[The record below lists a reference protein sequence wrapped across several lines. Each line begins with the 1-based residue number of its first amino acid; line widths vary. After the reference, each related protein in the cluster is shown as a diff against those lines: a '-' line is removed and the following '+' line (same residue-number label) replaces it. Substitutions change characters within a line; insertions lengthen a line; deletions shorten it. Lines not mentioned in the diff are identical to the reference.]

1 MAQKLLYRLIAQE
14 TLHQLERYCLLIGL
28 FFIPITNG
36 LSSKVYFLDDP
47 FHFFLYLGFYIIIF
61 EIIKYRVSIPRKAVI
76 FIVIFTIWQILCL
89 ILGLY
94 AFPYFDEMNPNQFSN
109 LQSTINKWNTWG
121 IPLGTIDA
129 ERLAFFTKGIKTIIV
144 KSNRIFYISFY
155 VYHLYKNDYKRGFL
169 DFRFI
174 ILLTS
179 IIMGLYSFIEL
190 TWLKFNSSLAQVMLI
205 TINSF
210 LFDSGIAYGWWP
222 PLLCPQQLR
231 SIFREPSY
239 FGIASLFILPFLW
252 SYIIEKKHIILSGF
266 LVTYFTLMIFATNS
280 RTAIVLTLLSC
291 FFLLLSV
298 ALIQK
303 KKYAKSVL
311 LIEILTIYAFGF
323 NLIQFHS
330 ISPSVA
336 IYTLL
341 PDFFIIIF
349 FLFIVF
355 FTIQLN
361 KKTQKKLTMTTMKY
375 ISAGIIVLFICFF
388 GLFVTKFPESKPL
401 SLYYSGLEI
410 SNQIQ
415 SYIKENILSVTG
427 LSQRSNGAR
436 YAYFYAQCNI
446 IKEHPIVGVGSGLTS
461 AYTYNYLPAYS
472 LNNPEVKGWNKVILE
487 KGFYRS
493 NYPALNK
500 YTLLTAEN
508 GLPGLLMYLLPFISS
523 FITLFNTAQNRLM
536 IKVNPQFVLLSISLL
551 CLLAAG
557 LSSAK
562 LSELTGL
569 LLGLMFCKLPFVKES
584 PESSVS
590 CTTAYKS
597 SK

>member
-1 MAQKLLYRLIAQE
+1 MVMAQNLLYRLIAQE
-14 TLHQLERYCLLIGL
+14 ALHKLERYCLLIGL

-36 LSSKVYFLDDP
+36 LSSKVHFFDDP
-47 FHFFLYLGFYIIIF
+47 FHFFLYLGIYIIIF
-61 EIIKYRVSIPRKAVI
+61 ELIKYRVAIPRKAVI
-76 FIVIFTIWQILCL
+76 FIAIFTIWQILCL

-94 AFPYFDEMNPNQFSN
+94 AFPYFDEMNSNQFSN
-109 LQSTINKWNTWG
+109 LQSMINKWNTLG
-121 IPLGTIDA
+121 IPLGTTDA
-129 ERLAFFTKGIKTIIV
+129 ERLEFFTKGIKTIIV
-144 KSNRIFYISFY
+144 KSNRIFYISLY
-155 VYHLYKNDYKRGFL
+155 IYHLYKNDYKRGFL

-190 TWLKFNSSLAQVMLI
+190 TWLKFNSPLAQAMLI

-210 LFDSGIAYGWWP
+210 LFDPSIAYGWWP
-222 PLLCPQQLR
+222 PLLWPQQLR

-291 FFLLLSV
+291 FLLLFSV

-303 KKYAKSVL
+303 KEFTKSVL

-330 ISPSVA
+330 ISSSATISA
-336 IYTLL
+336 IL
-341 PDFFIIIF
+341 PDFFIIICS
-349 FLFIVF
+349 LFIVF
-355 FTIQLN
+355 STIQLSKKPQ
-361 KKTQKKLTMTTMKY
+361 KKTPIKY
-375 ISAGIIVLFICFF
+375 AFAGIIILFISFACMF
-388 GLFVTKFPESKPL
+388 GTKLPENRPL
-401 SLYYSGLEI
+401 SLYYAGLEI

-415 SYIKENILSVTG
+415 SYVKENILSVTG

-461 AYTYNYLPAYS
+461 AYTYNHLPKYS
-472 LNNPEVKGWNKVILE
+472 LNNPEVKGWNKVLLE
-487 KGFYRS
+487 RGFYRS
-493 NYPALNK
+493 SYPALNK
-500 YTLLTAEN
+500 YTLLAAEN

-523 FITLFNTAQNRLM
+523 FVILFNTTKRKLM
-536 IKVNPQFVLLSISLL
+536 IKPNPRFFLLSISLL
-551 CLLAAG
+551 CLLVAG
-557 LSSAK
+557 LSSAE

-569 LLGLMFCKLPFVKES
+569 LLGLMFCKLPVVKKSTES
-584 PESSVS
+584 NVS
-590 CTTAYKS
+590 CTIDYRS

>member
-109 LQSTINKWNTWG
+109 LQSTINKWNTLG
-121 IPLGTIDA
+121 IPLATIDA

-190 TWLKFNSSLAQVMLI
+190 TWLKFNSPLAQVILI

-210 LFDSGIAYGWWP
+210 LFDPSITYGWWP
-222 PLLCPQQLR
+222 PLLWPQQLR

-291 FFLLLSV
+291 FLLLFSV

-303 KKYAKSVL
+303 KEFTKSVL
-311 LIEILTIYAFGF
+311 VIEILTIYAFGF

-330 ISPSVA
+330 ISPSVTISA
-336 IYTLL
+336 IL
-341 PDFFIIIF
+341 PDFFIIVSS
-349 FLFIVF
+349 LFIVF
-355 FTIQLN
+355 STIQLSE
-361 KKTQKKLTMTTMKY
+361 KTQKKTPLKY
-375 ISAGIIVLFICFF
+375 AFAGIMILFISFACMF
-388 GLFVTKFPESKPL
+388 GTKLPENRPL
-401 SLYYSGLEI
+401 SLYYAGLEI

-415 SYIKENILSVTG
+415 SYVKENILSVTG

-461 AYTYNYLPAYS
+461 AYTYNHLPKYS
-472 LNNPEVKGWNKVILE
+472 LNNPEVKGWNKVLLE
-487 KGFYRS
+487 RGFYRS

-500 YTLLTAEN
+500 YTLLAAEN
-508 GLPGLLMYLLPFISS
+508 GLPGLLMYLLPFISP
-523 FITLFNTAQNRLM
+523 FVILFNTTKRKLL
-536 IKVNPQFVLLSISLL
+536 IKTNPQFVLLSISLL

-569 LLGLMFCKLPFVKES
+569 LLGLMFCKLTFVKKS
-584 PESSVS
+584 PESNPGY
-590 CTTAYKS
+590 TTDYRS